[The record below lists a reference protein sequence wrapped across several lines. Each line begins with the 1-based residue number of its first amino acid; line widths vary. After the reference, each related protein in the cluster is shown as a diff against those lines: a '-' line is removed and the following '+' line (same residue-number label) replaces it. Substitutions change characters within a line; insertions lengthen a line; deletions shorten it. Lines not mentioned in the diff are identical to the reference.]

1 MRIRN
6 IIIIIQIIKNI
17 IKSEYVEGC
26 KIGNYCGS
34 KACSENGFCNYNLS
48 HYYNE
53 TFSVGGPHYNLICQC
68 YMGYSSYD
76 IEVQHINDRYIYCCY
91 KKKSQLT
98 AFYLELFIGFGIGH
112 FYIDNV
118 HFGLIK
124 FFSQILLCL
133 IFWCVLIHSCKKEH
147 TIIINL
153 NDMNRKEDVNFNKI
167 IKNNKEINDI
177 NDIKEIKEIKE
188 VNEEEDENIFEEKSN
203 NDNNIEKNTNYDESK
218 NQSFNDFDDED
229 NEENKINQLLSENLI
244 QCPVSKFFI
253 IMAAIA
259 YIFFHIADLFF
270 LGFGLHRDKNGED
283 LFLWN

>member
-76 IEVQHINDRYIYCCY
+76 IEVQHINERNIYCCY

-124 FFSQILLCL
+124 LFSQILLCL

-167 IKNNKEINDI
+167 IKNNKDI

-188 VNEEEDENIFEEKSN
+188 VNEEEDENIFVEKNN

-259 YIFFHIADLFF
+259 YIFFHIVDLFF
-270 LGFGLHRDKNGED
+270 LGFGFHKDKNGED

>member
-34 KACSENGFCNYNLS
+34 KVCSENGFCNYNLS

-76 IEVQHINDRYIYCCY
+76 IEVQHINDRFIYCCY

-153 NDMNRKEDVNFNKI
+153 NDMNKRNKR
-167 IKNNKEINDI
+167 NKR
-177 NDIKEIKEIKE
+177 
-188 VNEEEDENIFEEKSN
+188 
-203 NDNNIEKNTNYDESK
+203 SK
-218 NQSFNDFDDED
+218 
-229 NEENKINQLLSENLI
+229 
-244 QCPVSKFFI
+244 
-253 IMAAIA
+253 
-259 YIFFHIADLFF
+259 
-270 LGFGLHRDKNGED
+270 RRRR
-283 LFLWN
+283 

>member
-1 MRIRN
+1 
-6 IIIIIQIIKNI
+6 
-17 IKSEYVEGC
+17 
-26 KIGNYCGS
+26 
-34 KACSENGFCNYNLS
+34 
-48 HYYNE
+48 
-53 TFSVGGPHYNLICQC
+53 
-68 YMGYSSYD
+68 
-76 IEVQHINDRYIYCCY
+76 
-91 KKKSQLT
+91 
-98 AFYLELFIGFGIGH
+98 
-112 FYIDNV
+112 
-118 HFGLIK
+118 
-124 FFSQILLCL
+124 
-133 IFWCVLIHSCKKEH
+133 
-147 TIIINL
+147 
-153 NDMNRKEDVNFNKI
+153 MNRKEDVNFNKI

-218 NQSFNDFDDED
+218 NQSFNDFDYED

-270 LGFGLHRDKNGED
+270 LGFGFHKDKNGED

>member
-1 MRIRN
+1 
-6 IIIIIQIIKNI
+6 
-17 IKSEYVEGC
+17 
-26 KIGNYCGS
+26 
-34 KACSENGFCNYNLS
+34 
-48 HYYNE
+48 
-53 TFSVGGPHYNLICQC
+53 
-68 YMGYSSYD
+68 MGYSSYD

-177 NDIKEIKEIKE
+177 KEIKEIKE

-203 NDNNIEKNTNYDESK
+203 NDNNIEKNTNYGESK

-270 LGFGLHRDKNGED
+270 LGFGFHKDKNGED